1 MNIPTNLN
9 TFMKTSKIENKRFGI
24 TEKSFAHIQET
35 LAEYP
40 EIEKVLIFGSRAMG
54 TARRGS
60 DIDLALFGE
69 KVTLKLA
76 LDLAG
81 RFRYRVPIPYFVDV
95 VAAEHTNN
103 EALKAHIKQE
113 GKLFYEKKEG

>member
-1 MNIPTNLN
+1 
-9 TFMKTSKIENKRFGI
+9 MKTSKEENNRI
-24 TEKSFAHIQET
+24 TEKSFAHIQQT

-60 DIDLALFGE
+60 DIDLAIFGE
-69 KVTLKLA
+69 KVTLRLA

-95 VAAEHTNN
+95 VAIELSNN
-103 EALKAHIKQE
+103 DALKAHIAQE
-113 GKLFYEKKEG
+113 GKLFYAKKEG